1 VSVAVKKVAGVDSVK
16 VSLNEGLADIKLKDG
31 NKVTVEQIRGIIRK
45 NGFTP
50 KESQARVAGN
60 VVERNGK
67 PALAVTALDQ
77 VYLLAD
83 APDAKRKV
91 EQLKGRMGKQV
102 VLSGQLPE
110 TKEAEEP
117 QTLLVREVAPTSS

>member
-1 VSVAVKKVAGVDSVK
+1 MKI
-16 VSLNEGLADIKLKDG
+16 SLNEGVADIKLKDG
-31 NKVTVEQIRGIIRK
+31 NKVTVEQIRSIIRK

-50 KESQARVAGN
+50 KESRARVAGR

-67 PALAVTALDQ
+67 PALEVTGLDQ

-83 APDAKRKV
+83 APDAKGKV

-102 VLSGQLPE
+102 VLSGQFPE
-110 TKEAEEP
+110 TKDAEEP
-117 QTLLVREVAPTSS
+117 QTLLVREIAPASS

>member
-1 VSVAVKKVAGVDSVK
+1 MSVAIKKVNGVDSVK
-16 VSLNEGLADIKLKDG
+16 VSLNEGVADIKLKDG

-60 VVERNGK
+60 VVERNGQ
-67 PALAVTALDQ
+67 PALAVTGLDQ

-83 APDAKRKV
+83 APDAKGKV

-102 VLSGQLPE
+102 VRRDGLP
-110 TKEAEEP
+110 
-117 QTLLVREVAPTSS
+117 RC

>member
-1 VSVAVKKVAGVDSVK
+1 MSVAIKKVNGVDSVK

-31 NKVTVEQIRGIIRK
+31 NKVTVEQIRSIIRK

-50 KESQARVAGN
+50 KESQARVAGR
-60 VVERNGK
+60 VVERNGQ
-67 PALAVTALDQ
+67 PALEVTGLDQ

-83 APDAKRKV
+83 APDAKGKV

-110 TKEAEEP
+110 TKETEEP
-117 QTLLVREVAPTSS
+117 QALLVHDVAPASA